1 MATAV
6 TLYEV
11 KAHLNITNQTS
22 DAELYAFIDAAEAA
36 IEKRT
41 GPIVARSFT
50 SRVSGSMPGTLTS
63 AMTLPV
69 YPVIS
74 LTSVTPYGGTGL
86 DVTALYV
93 SPAGV
98 IQYAGVVQ
106 YASGA
111 FPARDYTVTYL
122 AGYAATAADVPA
134 DLKLAVLEMIRVL
147 WSTTQ
152 RGSTSRPGSAP
163 PPDSAPM
170 AGPGMDRVEQLIAPY
185 EMHGFA

>member
-1 MATAV
+1 VATSV

-41 GPIVARSFT
+41 GPIVARAVT
-50 SRVSGSMPGTLTS
+50 ARVSG

-69 YPVIS
+69 YPAIS
-74 LTSVTPYGGTGL
+74 LTSVTPYASTAL
-86 DVTALYV
+86 DVSTLYV

-98 IQYAGVVQ
+98 VDYL
-106 YASGA
+106 SGGGS
-111 FPARDYTVTYL
+111 FPARDYTITYL
-122 AGYAATAADVPA
+122 AGWATTAADVPA
-134 DLKLAVLEMIRVL
+134 DLRLAVLEMVRVL

-152 RGSTSRPGSAP
+152 RGSTARPGSAP
-163 PPDSAPM
+163 PPDAAPF